1 MAKKAAP
8 KTVTQIVSAD
18 PFAAIAST
26 APVTKTKKSS
36 MPTAEVTN
44 PVKNSVDLVVSH
56 KAEICR
62 LEAELATHEV
72 NIIDHVRPQ
81 QDEAA
86 RAGNYS
92 KSFRVPGNT
101 GALTYVTSDRFSA
114 PKDTAII
121 EQLKQLIGMTR
132 FEEWF
137 ETKRTIKLKP
147 DAQADQT
154 FIQKLVKVVS
164 DAGMNLGDAFEVTDA
179 LVTKDGLDEKQF
191 ELPPTKLEEFRTL
204 CRQAKPA
211 LK

>member
-18 PFAAIAST
+18 PFAAIATS
-26 APVTKTKKSS
+26 APTTKTKKSS

-56 KAEICR
+56 KAEISR

-72 NIIDHVRPQ
+72 TIIDHVRPQ
-81 QDEAA
+81 QDTAA

-114 PKDTAII
+114 PKNAVI
-121 EQLKQLIGMTR
+121 EQLKQLIGMAK
-132 FEEWF
+132 FDEWF
-137 ETKRTIKLKP
+137 EPKRTIKLKP
-147 DAQADQT
+147 EATTDQT
-154 FIQKLVKVVS
+154 FIQKLVKVTA
-164 DAGMNLGDAFEVTDA
+164 DAGMALGDAFEVTDTWA
-179 LVTKDGLDEKQF
+179 TKEGLDEKQF
-191 ELPPTKLEEFRTL
+191 ELSPAKLEEFRTL